1 MSIVKIFHFASSRTT
16 IAQPPSKRGYFSL
29 LSTLKFFLNFDRS
42 FRLYNCY
49 NVCVAVLILAEP
61 WLISMGGSL
70 DRETSEDGRLGDESL
85 AVFQLCETVSRVCFA
100 VLVNFRDFE
109 VVGNKLQTAFLKPLA
124 NILTISNGADFFV
137 LEAFLVCLS
146 TVSDE
151 GVELGCESSSRIV
164 AQSTLHLMSHLFI
177 EIRSAFNSVAFSMK
191 KKKFST
197 VCKIEAI
204 VRAIVSVD

>member
-1 MSIVKIFHFASSRTT
+1 M
-16 IAQPPSKRGYFSL
+16 
-29 LSTLKFFLNFDRS
+29 
-42 FRLYNCY
+42 
-49 NVCVAVLILAEP
+49 LILAEP

-70 DRETSEDGRLGDESL
+70 DRETGEDGRLGDESL
-85 AVFQLCETVSRVCFA
+85 VVFQLCETVSRVCFA

-109 VVGNKLQTAFLKPLA
+109 VSGNKLQTAFLKPLA
-124 NILTISNGADFFV
+124 NILTISNGAGFFV

-151 GVELGCESSSRIV
+151 GVELGCAESSSRIV
-164 AQSTLHLMSHLFI
+164 VQSTLHLMSHLFI
-177 EIRSAFNSVAFSMK
+177 EIRNSFNSVAFSMK

-204 VRAIVSVD
+204 VRAIVSVDLI